1 MSAVARLDAEPSFVL
16 HERPYRE
23 TSALLEVLTRDQGRI
38 GVVVRGLRASKPRFQ
53 RGSLRPFQCL
63 ALDLRLSGELAQL
76 VAVETL
82 GRPLHLQ
89 GDALR
94 SGLYVN
100 ELLARM
106 IERHDPHPE
115 VFQRYAQLLTEIDHA
130 DGLAWNLRRFERD
143 LLAMLGFGL
152 QLGQE
157 VDSGAELDPEADY
170 QYHPEQGPR
179 RCAYMRPLASMR
191 LLPSCRG
198 AALIALDQDQ
208 MPLSA
213 DLSTLRLLMR
223 SVIRHHL
230 GGRELDAWRV
240 LVGPTAA

>member
-1 MSAVARLDAEPSFVL
+1 MPAVSRLDAEPAFVL

-76 VAVETL
+76 VGVETL

-89 GDALR
+89 ADALR
-94 SGLYVN
+94 AGLYVN
-100 ELLARM
+100 ELVARM

-152 QLGQE
+152 QLGHD
-157 VDSGAELDPEADY
+157 VDSGAALDSEAEY

-179 RCAYMRPLASMR
+179 RCASMR
-191 LLPSCRG
+191 HLPSCRG
-198 AALIALDQDQ
+198 AALIALDRDQ
-208 MPLSA
+208 MPLVA
-213 DLSTLRLLMR
+213 DLTTLRLLMR

-240 LVGPTAA
+240 LVGPSAA